1 MSNNGEDYSL
11 SVRIALAS
19 GVDPEVV
26 RSRIHRGVLDTRG
39 LAPHDAATMRGAMFD
54 ELRATHTPGEV
65 RRLVF

>member
-26 RSRIHRGVLDTRG
+26 QSRMIRGGLDTRG
-39 LAPHDAATMRGAMFD
+39 LAPRDAATMRGAMYD
-54 ELRATHTPGEV
+54 EFRATHTSEEA
-65 RRLVF
+65 RRWVF